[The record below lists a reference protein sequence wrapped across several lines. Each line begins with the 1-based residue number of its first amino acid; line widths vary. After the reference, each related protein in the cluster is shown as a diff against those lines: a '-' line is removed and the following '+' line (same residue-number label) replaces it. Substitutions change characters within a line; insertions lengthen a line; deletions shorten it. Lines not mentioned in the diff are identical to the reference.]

1 MITVTASKLK
11 NNFGYY
17 LDSALYDGEVYITR
31 HNRVVAKLVA
41 YVDEKASAKKKEPRN
56 RPKRA
61 LWNSFSH
68 FRAFL

>member
-61 LWNSFSH
+61 L
-68 FRAFL
+68 